1 MTRKEFQQLA
11 RVRLEEAKSL
21 LSTGHFAGA
30 YYLAGYVVECGLKA
44 CIAKKTKRFDFPPDR
59 KTVEKVYSHDF
70 DSLVSAAKLVEELGK
85 ACKAD
90 KEFEDFWKLANDW
103 SEASRYEESAEQDAR
118 KLLQAITDRKHGV
131 LRWIRGF
138 W

>member
-11 RVRLEEAKSL
+11 RVRLEEAKLL
-21 LSTGHFAGA
+21 LSAGHFAGA

-44 CIAKKTKRFDFPPDR
+44 CIARKTKRYDFPPDR

-70 DSLVSAAKLVEELGK
+70 DSLVWAAKLVEELGK
-85 ACKAD
+85 ACKAS
-90 KEFEDFWKLANDW
+90 KEFEDFWKVVSDW
-103 SEASRYEESAEQDAR
+103 SEASRYAEIGEEKAR
-118 KLLQAITDRKHGV
+118 KLFQAITDRKYGV